1 VSAGGKSFI
10 VRMSGLTAAYERPVA
25 EADRQIR
32 VAILKQKMLEQEKQ
46 LEEELRKKYKVEI
59 DESVLARVKP

>member
-1 VSAGGKSFI
+1 
-10 VRMSGLTAAYERPVA
+10 
-25 EADRQIR
+25 
-32 VAILKQKMLEQEKQ
+32 MLEQEKQ